1 MPKSRALDLFKAVA
15 ERSVSLR
22 RYPVRDAGG
31 IGSENADMSSD
42 KEGERP
48 SRRKSKGSCVK
59 LICAGLAGP

>member
-1 MPKSRALDLFKAVA
+1 MGVRKHAVA

-22 RYPVRDAGG
+22 RSVVRLAGG